1 MAGLYFFWQ
10 QDNVPIVPPTPP
22 GPIRLRGTI
31 SMAAR
36 SSGGAMGGTSL
47 AGNISIGSRMSERID
62 IEEEG

>member
-1 MAGLYFFWQ
+1 MAGLIFFWQ
-10 QDNVPIVPPTPP
+10 QGGEEPPAPDQV
-22 GPIRLRGTI
+22 GLIRLRGTI